1 LPEPIQPDDPELV
14 SRVVRGDRSAERE
27 LFRRHRGKVHA
38 TLYRVL
44 GSNRDMD
51 DLIQDA
57 FVEIFRSLARFRGE
71 AKLTTWI
78 DRITV
83 RVAYAHLSRR
93 RGQTVSLE
101 LIAETPAEGAP
112 DDERADAREGVRR
125 LYAALATLGA
135 NARIAFALHAIEGR
149 PIADVGRI
157 MGTTALTAKLR
168 IWRARRELARLAARD
183 PVLAGFLT
191 EEAA

>member
-1 LPEPIQPDDPELV
+1 LPEAVQEGDPELV

-83 RVAYAHLSRR
+83 RVAYAYLSRR
-93 RGQTVSLE
+93 RAPTVPLE
-101 LIAETPAEGAP
+101 IMGDAPAESAP
-112 DDERADAREGVRR
+112 DDDRVHAREGVRR
-125 LYAALATLGA
+125 FYAALASLGA
-135 NARIAFALHAIEGR
+135 NARLAFALHAIDGR
-149 PIADVGRI
+149 PIAEVGRL

-168 IWRARRELARLAARD
+168 IWRARRELARLAAGD

-191 EEAA
+191 EDS